1 MIVRKKLL
9 MVKKTCWSSG
19 KIKDFVTRDNADVST
34 NSGGGQT
41 RFSDGQQQFFLT
53 VSKFLQTV
61 GTFFLTVSTFLSEIF
76 WLSKNSAGKE
86 TLPAC
91 LDRPMELCMTRN
103 SQLATCNL
111 QLATHTIVKI
121 PCANVT
127 KGTKLNGWN
136 VLWPDL
142 PPSFVNFTEPV
153 QVAVRRVATTGT
165 RSTVVLILVLSE
177 LVEVQV
183 VLY

>member
-1 MIVRKKLL
+1 
-9 MVKKTCWSSG
+9 
-19 KIKDFVTRDNADVST
+19 
-34 NSGGGQT
+34 
-41 RFSDGQQQFFLT
+41 
-53 VSKFLQTV
+53 
-61 GTFFLTVSTFLSEIF
+61 
-76 WLSKNSAGKE
+76 LSKNSAGKE

-103 SQLATCNL
+103 SQLATRNSQLATCNL
-111 QLATHTIVKI
+111 QLATRNSQLATRNSQLATHTIVKI